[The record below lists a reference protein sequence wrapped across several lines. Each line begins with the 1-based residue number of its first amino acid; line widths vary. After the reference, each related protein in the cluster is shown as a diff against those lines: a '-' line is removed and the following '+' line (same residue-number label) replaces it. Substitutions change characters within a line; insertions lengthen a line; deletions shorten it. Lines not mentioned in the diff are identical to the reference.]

1 MFDPVTFKLFVGLL
15 ADRFRL
21 ISFALG
27 DAMCDAIFGG
37 LAFRF
42 AACGALARHPQI
54 YNFSHAEA
62 RW

>member
-1 MFDPVTFKLFVGLL
+1 MFDPVTFKLFAGFL

-27 DAMCDAIFGG
+27 DAVRDTISGG

-42 AACGALARHPQI
+42 AACSALARRAQI

-62 RW
+62 RR

>member
-1 MFDPVTFKLFVGLL
+1 MFDPVTFKLFAGLL

-27 DAMCDAIFGG
+27 DAMCDTIFGG
-37 LAFRF
+37 LVFRF
-42 AACGALARHPQI
+42 AACSALARRAQI

-62 RW
+62 RR